1 MRVQNVD
8 HNENR
13 ELRRDCA
20 AVFQMLFDRKQQ
32 DFIAEGIVIA
42 GAAGSKENGRGS
54 LFLCGSERTQH
65 LRCLSADGNADCSA
79 ALIEQNGIHFHDVN
93 VGNCF
98 NIHACKHKTQL
109 HFLGGKSG
117 ASKTVD
123 IHPAP
128 EVVEFVNSNLVYW
141 GDKDGVGTDHFVLT
155 LYTDMEVDATGNPI
169 GPGKIM
175 AFSLNVPPF
184 ASEATEFPLPEGTF
198 DAALNGYTFDEWT
211 FNLGYMNQIDLPTGK
226 VDIPAG
232 TFYGDVKSYSTS
244 VDADLLS
251 GGKMTVKRLSGGE
264 YSISGTLVGDLSL
277 KRYFTYTGKV
287 ITIDRHESKDETPNS
302 TLTTDIALNGWTQA
316 RLQDKGD
323 SYYLQDESCRVV
335 ELYLAEES
343 ISLVDTWPA
352 GNGRVLKVEFF
363 VEWATD
369 VTQGIPAGT
378 YTVVARDKESYGIP
392 RELLKPGNIASGY
405 PNGFTYPGGTWYEK
419 LQNGAMKEYARI
431 DGGTMTVARDGD
443 KHTLTIDFIDCDK
456 EHPNHVRTTYS
467 QDAPITVFDY
477 RPQ

>member
-1 MRVQNVD
+1 MDKKIMKLLGVCLFAVASVGVLTACSDND
-8 HNENR
+8 AENP
-13 ELRRDCA
+13 
-20 AVFQMLFDRKQQ
+20 
-32 DFIAEGIVIA
+32 EG
-42 GAAGSKENGRGS
+42 GKPGGE
-54 LFLCGSERTQH
+54 
-65 LRCLSADGNADCSA
+65 
-79 ALIEQNGIHFHDVN
+79 DVN
-93 VGNCF
+93 
-98 NIHACKHKTQL
+98 
-109 HFLGGKSG
+109 
-117 ASKTVD
+117 
-123 IHPAP
+123 PAP

-226 VDIPAG
+226 
-232 TFYGDVKSYSTS
+232 
-244 VDADLLS
+244 
-251 GGKMTVKRLSGGE
+251 E

>member
-1 MRVQNVD
+1 
-8 HNENR
+8 
-13 ELRRDCA
+13 
-20 AVFQMLFDRKQQ
+20 
-32 DFIAEGIVIA
+32 
-42 GAAGSKENGRGS
+42 
-54 LFLCGSERTQH
+54 
-65 LRCLSADGNADCSA
+65 
-79 ALIEQNGIHFHDVN
+79 
-93 VGNCF
+93 
-98 NIHACKHKTQL
+98 
-109 HFLGGKSG
+109 
-117 ASKTVD
+117 
-123 IHPAP
+123 
-128 EVVEFVNSNLVYW
+128 
-141 GDKDGVGTDHFVLT
+141 
-155 LYTDMEVDATGNPI
+155 MEVDATGNPI

-335 ELYLAEES
+335 EPLSGGREYKS
-343 ISLVDTWPA
+343 CRHFTST

-369 VTQGIPAGT
+369 VTQGYSGR
-378 YTVVARDKESYGIP
+378 YLYG
-392 RELLKPGNIASGY
+392 
-405 PNGFTYPGGTWYEK
+405 GG
-419 LQNGAMKEYARI
+419 A
-431 DGGTMTVARDGD
+431 
-443 KHTLTIDFIDCDK
+443 
-456 EHPNHVRTTYS
+456 
-467 QDAPITVFDY
+467 
-477 RPQ
+477 